1 MVSPSVKLAKSNQSS
16 SVETDYTNT
25 DVSSSSSSSI
35 SSSSSMLKCD
45 KKMCFYYIVIVFV
58 LLLIC
63 KPKFILEKKTLN
75 DDSKN
80 ISISKLI
87 LWQLIFCIPL
97 IFYYIINY

>member
-1 MVSPSVKLAKSNQSS
+1 MTSPTIKTTKVGESDTKSETVSTFS
-16 SVETDYTNT
+16 
-25 DVSSSSSSSI
+25 
-35 SSSSSMLKCD
+35 KCD

>member
-1 MVSPSVKLAKSNQSS
+1 MVSPSIKLAKSNQSS
-16 SVETDYTNT
+16 AIETDDTIL
-25 DVSSSSSSSI
+25 SSPLSLSLSI
-35 SSSSSMLKCD
+35 SKCD
-45 KKMCFYYIVIVFV
+45 KKICFYYIVIVFV

>member
-1 MVSPSVKLAKSNQSS
+1 MVSPSIKLAKSNQSS
-16 SVETDYTNT
+16 FIEVDSTKEL
-25 DVSSSSSSSI
+25 SSLSLSLSR
-35 SSSSSMLKCD
+35 CD
-45 KKMCFYYIVIVFV
+45 KKICFYYTIIVFV

-87 LWQLIFCIPL
+87 LWQLVFCVPL

>member
-1 MVSPSVKLAKSNQSS
+1 MVSPSIKLAKSNQSS

-25 DVSSSSSSSI
+25 DVSSSSSL
-35 SSSSSMLKCD
+35 SSSSMLKCD

>member
-16 SVETDYTNT
+16 SVEEVDTTS
-25 DVSSSSSSSI
+25 VGSSSLSSSLSL
-35 SSSSSMLKCD
+35 SLSRCD
-45 KKMCFYYIVIVFV
+45 KKICFYYVIIVFV

-75 DDSKN
+75 DESKN
-80 ISISKLI
+80 ISVSKLI